1 MRSFKDFIIESK
13 KSKAKKKKKE
23 PTVEIMPTF
32 NDGQKGMVTKV
43 DNAGAGNAR

>member
-13 KSKAKKKKKE
+13 KSKAKKKKE
-23 PTVEIMPTF
+23 PTVEIMPTV